1 MVCRCNLKICHGL
14 APRTVSLTGNRDSG
28 DGNKHDWDYTKH
40 DTAAACN
47 IYKSIVE
54 NMFEQA
60 INKYWFKAVITK
72 TAGQR
77 SLTFMNT
84 LKYSIGQ
91 SHLV

>member
-1 MVCRCNLKICHGL
+1 MCRRL
-14 APRTVSLTGNRDSG
+14 APSTVSLTGNRDSV
-28 DGNKHDWDYTKH
+28 DDNKHDWDYTKN
-40 DTAAACN
+40 DIFAACN
-47 IYKSIVE
+47 INRSIVE
-54 NMFEQA
+54 NLFEQA
-60 INKYWFKAVITK
+60 INKYWFKDVITK